1 MCAKT
6 YISTSIVHYKKAETG
21 VSNKL
26 NAYYFG
32 NRSVFRGALIII
44 RGPRFS
50 SFNHSSGR
58 TAASK
63 NKLYLPTEE
72 KLRAEIEAQKTI
84 FHPPQEEKQ
93 GLPEVC
99 KYLFQ

>member
-32 NRSVFRGALIII
+32 NRSVFRGALNCHRTDAEAYSKLKEMLAKQYSED
-44 RGPRFS
+44 RGAY
-50 SFNHSSGR
+50 
-58 TAASK
+58 TASK
-63 NKLYLPTEE
+63 SELIS
-72 KLRAEIEAQKTI
+72 EIIVKAHYWRRGQSN
-84 FHPPQEEKQ
+84 
-93 GLPEVC
+93 
-99 KYLFQ
+99 

>member
-32 NRSVFRGALIII
+32 NRSVFRGALGYAGHALGHASFLKLVVEGSVCILK
-44 RGPRFS
+44 S
-50 SFNHSSGR
+50 SV
-58 TAASK
+58 AM
-63 NKLYLPTEE
+63 E
-72 KLRAEIEAQKTI
+72 
-84 FHPPQEEKQ
+84 
-93 GLPEVC
+93 
-99 KYLFQ
+99 